1 MGDFET
7 AAPVAGESS
16 LKYHPDC
23 NGCLTPQKRGTL
35 SGGEFDWGGRLLK
48 CNGGAQR
55 SPQLDWKPSE
65 ECNGIR
71 GLDCERDT
79 SSRYESRS

>member
-1 MGDFET
+1 MGGFET
-7 AAPVAGESS
+7 GSPDSVEPT
-16 LKYHPDC
+16 LKYHPDYSEY
-23 NGCLTPQKRGTL
+23 LTRRKAETL
-35 SGGEFDWGGRLLK
+35 SGGEFDWGGRLPK

-71 GLDCERDT
+71 GLNCERDT